1 MKWTLM
7 ALGAA
12 VVLLLAADLLA
23 FHDLFEPHTG
33 TDWLMATATIL
44 AAVSFIGL
52 TADRWRVIGR
62 SR

>member
-33 TDWLMATATIL
+33 TDWLMATATNSCRGLVHRVDRRPL
-44 AAVSFIGL
+44 AR
-52 TADRWRVIGR
+52 DRP
-62 SR
+62 